1 MKNLLCAVAVSMA
14 LAVPGYAA
22 EPEADIRSCGYWLGM
37 TERDKGT
44 YLVGWIDAIE
54 LAEVLTRDET
64 LGPRA
69 WPFGHR
75 VGSVQLE
82 VTIACKI
89 NRKWLIGNVISVIAH
104 EKNGVPIPE
113 AQSTPYTRF

>member
-1 MKNLLCAVAVSMA
+1 
-14 LAVPGYAA
+14 
-22 EPEADIRSCGYWLGM
+22 M